1 MWILFVLAY
10 MNNGLA
16 INSVE
21 FSSKEK
27 CEVAK
32 KVLIEKIDNWY
43 RKNEFEC
50 FEKWILKIFGILCS
64 YLSLQLLIR
73 AWKMGYDGKYSIK

>member
-50 FEKWILKIFGILCS
+50 FEK
-64 YLSLQLLIR
+64 
-73 AWKMGYDGKYSIK
+73 